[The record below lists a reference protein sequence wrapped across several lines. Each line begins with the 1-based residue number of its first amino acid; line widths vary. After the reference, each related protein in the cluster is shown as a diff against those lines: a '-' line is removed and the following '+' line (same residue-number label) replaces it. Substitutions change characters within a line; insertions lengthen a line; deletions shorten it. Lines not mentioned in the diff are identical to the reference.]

1 MSDDSNPRY
10 RARALWLLSLTPGR
24 ASEAL
29 SAAATDA
36 DENVRA
42 MTARMARRQPKLLG
56 EWLAMLMEDDS
67 AMVRRE
73 AAIALRDYPRED
85 APIIWA
91 ELAARHRRGDRWYLE
106 ALGIAAEGRWN
117 ECLAAWQELVGSEWT
132 SPAGQDIVWRSRGD
146 KTSELIAQ
154 LLQDPGLDGVQILRL
169 FRALDFQPAEQRAAA
184 MSQLALAIEKRAER
198 PQAIAPLFLLE
209 LAART
214 PEFVS
219 LEVPEL
225 RKSLGEYLKTTAP
238 DDEFVEWAGKLQ
250 LGGLGERLLE
260 TILSAGDDRNRLAMA
275 TRRLIESG
283 GVELLLAK
291 FIVVEEPLQ
300 VQMVRGLQWS
310 GAQESRVLLQQLLEN
325 DALSALVRS
334 EIVKS
339 LARWPAGQKY
349 LLRRVALQDW
359 PEELRYPAANAL
371 LTSEDAAIRTEAA
384 KYLTL
389 PASADNRPLPLL
401 AELLKQSGDAQRGK
415 LVFAEA
421 GTCAKC
427 HKVRGEGQEVGPD
440 LSEVGSKLSV
450 EALYES
456 ILNPSAGISHSYEM
470 YSLLTADGRTIS
482 GLLVSQTDEEIVLKD
497 KDAVLHK
504 VPRSEVDEFARQQ
517 KSLMPEDLQK
527 QLTEQQLV
535 DLIEYLK
542 TLRK

>member
-1 MSDDSNPRY
+1 
-10 RARALWLLSLTPGR
+10 
-24 ASEAL
+24 
-29 SAAATDA
+29 
-36 DENVRA
+36 
-42 MTARMARRQPKLLG
+42 
-56 EWLAMLMEDDS
+56 
-67 AMVRRE
+67 
-73 AAIALRDYPRED
+73 
-85 APIIWA
+85 
-91 ELAARHRRGDRWYLE
+91 
-106 ALGIAAEGRWN
+106 
-117 ECLAAWQELVGSEWT
+117 
-132 SPAGQDIVWRSRGD
+132 
-146 KTSELIAQ
+146 
-154 LLQDPGLDGVQILRL
+154 
-169 FRALDFQPAEQRAAA
+169 
-184 MSQLALAIEKRAER
+184 
-198 PQAIAPLFLLE
+198 
-209 LAART
+209 
-214 PEFVS
+214 
-219 LEVPEL
+219 
-225 RKSLGEYLKTTAP
+225 
-238 DDEFVEWAGKLQ
+238 
-250 LGGLGERLLE
+250 
-260 TILSAGDDRNRLAMA
+260 
-275 TRRLIESG
+275 
-283 GVELLLAK
+283 
-291 FIVVEEPLQ
+291 
-300 VQMVRGLQWS
+300 MVRGLQWS

-359 PEELRYPAANAL
+359 PEELRYPAANVL

-384 KYLTL
+384 KYLTP

-504 VPRSEVDEFARQQ
+504 VPRSEVDEFAKQQ